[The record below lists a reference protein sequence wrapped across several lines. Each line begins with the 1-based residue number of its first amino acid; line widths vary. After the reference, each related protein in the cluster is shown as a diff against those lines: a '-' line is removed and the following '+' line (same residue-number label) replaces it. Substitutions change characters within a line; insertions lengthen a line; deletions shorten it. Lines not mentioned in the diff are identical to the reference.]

1 MIGIY
6 GLRVMIHFLGKSL
19 CFYLR
24 EEDYPTLKNFLN
36 KVSKDLYYGQII
48 AISIEAYLEFLWMGY
63 LALNYSGFKNNGD
76 ILSVLLGAVLE
87 IIALVLLPMS
97 FFYMFAQEKM

>member
-6 GLRVMIHFLGKSL
+6 GLRVMIHFIGKSV

-24 EEDYPTLKNFLN
+24 EEDYPRLKNFLN

-76 ILSVLLGAVLE
+76 IVSVILGAVLE

-97 FFYMFAQEKM
+97 FFYMFA

>member
-24 EEDYPTLKNFLN
+24 EEDYPTLKKFLN
-36 KVSKDLYYGQII
+36 KISKDLYYGQII

-76 ILSVLLGAVLE
+76 IISVFLGAVLE
-87 IIALVLLPMS
+87 IIALGLLPMS
-97 FFYMFAQEKM
+97 FFYMFA

>member
-6 GLRVMIHFLGKSL
+6 GLRVVIHFIGKSI

-24 EEDYPTLKNFLN
+24 EEGYPTIKKFLN

-76 ILSVLLGAVLE
+76 IISVFLGAVLE
-87 IIALVLLPMS
+87 IIALGLLPMS
-97 FFYMFAQEKM
+97 FFYMFA